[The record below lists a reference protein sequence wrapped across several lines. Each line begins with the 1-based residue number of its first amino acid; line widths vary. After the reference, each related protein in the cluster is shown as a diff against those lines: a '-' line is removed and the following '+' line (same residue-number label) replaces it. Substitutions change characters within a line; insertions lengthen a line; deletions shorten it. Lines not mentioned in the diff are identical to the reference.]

1 MGRIFDVVQKY
12 RVERTQTDEPAGIHL
27 LKKDLLE
34 DPEVQAGDLP
44 LVGLKGPPASNTGL
58 TSREGPG
65 RNDDRPSTER
75 SMSALLA
82 PDSPQQEVEPVAPSE
97 EPPLTVTHGRMAP
110 AGSGAATPT
119 FDSPDHGQAQILRKF
134 KELRTSYVKGEKSR
148 TQIARP
154 GQPKQKFELIA
165 IEQPG
170 SLFAESFRIIRAR
183 LLHLM
188 RECQI
193 RTVQVTSC
201 NPGEGKS
208 FFSSNIAATIAQ
220 GFDESVLLVDT
231 DLRVPS
237 QHHIFET
244 PLAPGLTDLLTDPAR
259 DVLDLTTRTKIGKLA
274 LLPAGTMHDGSSE
287 LLDSDLMKTFLQVI
301 KLKLG
306 NHYIILDSPPL
317 IVSEALTI
325 SRIVDGIVLI
335 IDSRKTPRPMAQQAI
350 EMVGKDKIL
359 GVIMNNCTIPMKKY
373 KYYGSAYKG
382 YCQKYRTQLTETPG
396 SRTGK

>member
-12 RVERTQTDEPAGIHL
+12 QVERTQTDEPAGIHL
-27 LKKDLLE
+27 LKKDLLA
-34 DPEVQAGDLP
+34 DPRVQAGDLP
-44 LVGLKGPPASNTGL
+44 LVGLEGLPAPNTGW
-58 TSREGPG
+58 TGREEPG

-75 SMSALLA
+75 SMPALLA
-82 PDSPQQEVEPVAPSE
+82 PDPPQRGVEPVAPSE
-97 EPPLTVTHGRMAP
+97 VPPPTVTHGQTP
-110 AGSGAATPT
+110 PTGSDAVNPT
-119 FDSPDHGQAQILRKF
+119 LDSPDHGQAQILRKF

-148 TQIARP
+148 TEIARP
-154 GQPKQKFELIA
+154 GKPKQKYELIA

-208 FFSSNIAATIAQ
+208 FFSSNIAAAIAQ

-237 QHHIFET
+237 QHRIFET
-244 PLAPGLTDLLTDPAR
+244 PLAPGLTDLLTDPTK

-306 NHYIILDSPPL
+306 NQYIILDSPPL
-317 IVSEALTI
+317 IISEALTL

-335 IDSRKTPRPMAQQAI
+335 IDTRKTPRPMAQQAI

-373 KYYGSAYKG
+373 KYYGSVYKG
-382 YCQKYRTQLTETPG
+382 YCQRYGTRLTGTPD
-396 SRTGK
+396 SKTEK